1 MNITLKDK
9 ITYGIGG
16 FGKNVAYGLVASYTL
31 YYYNT
36 VLGISASFVGVL
48 LMVARIFDAFNDPLM
63 GVVVAKTK
71 SKYGRYK
78 PWILSGAVLN
88 AFVLY
93 AMFTVPVS
101 LAGTGLKMYVTIT
114 YFLCGITYTL
124 SDIPYWSIIPAITKA
139 GRKRESLTVFAR
151 TFSAI
156 GVAIPTIATMLV
168 VPILGGGSGKA
179 EFRTGFSILSLII
192 AGIYV
197 ITTVITVWNLPN
209 GENAVA
215 KDATVR
221 ELLNALLKND
231 QAMFLAIIIILFSAA
246 TTMTT
251 NLAVYMFDY
260 ETGIQ
265 PMIITLSE
273 DMVIGT
279 KMQYTL
285 FMAINASMQLLAM
298 MVLYPL
304 LRKRLSNRQ
313 IFIGSCGFAMIGYLI
328 LMIYIFGESVSF
340 LMLLLPCMCISLANG
355 TTYIQI
361 SIFVA
366 GAVDYGEAKTG
377 RREDS
382 IVSSLQTL
390 MVKLSAAFASLLVGI
405 GIDLVHL
412 NEKVIIQTPDT
423 LARLRFLYA
432 IPPLILVVGAFIVFL
447 WRKTIGVEQK

>member
-1 MNITLKDK
+1 MDITLKNK

-48 LMVARIFDAFNDPLM
+48 LMVARIFDAFNDPFM

-71 SKYGRYK
+71 SRFGRYK
-78 PWILSGAVLN
+78 PWIFSGAVLN
-88 AFVLY
+88 AIVLY
-93 AMFTVPVS
+93 AMFTVPTA
-101 LAGTGLKMYVTIT
+101 LAGTGLKVYVTIT

-139 GRKRESLTVFAR
+139 GKNRESLTVFSR

-156 GVAIPTIATMLV
+156 GVAIPTIITMLA
-168 VPILGGGSGKA
+168 VPMLGGGTGLT
-179 EFRTGFSILSLII
+179 EYRRGFSVLAAII

-197 ITTVITVWNLPN
+197 ITTMITVWNLPN
-209 GENAVA
+209 EENAA
-215 KDATVR
+215 PRDATVR

-231 QAMFLAIIIILFSAA
+231 QALVLAVVIILFSAA

-251 NLAVYMFDY
+251 NLAVYIFDY
-260 ETGIQ
+260 ESGIQ
-265 PMIITLSE
+265 PISLSLCGGE
-273 DMVIGT
+273 FVLGT
-279 KMQYTL
+279 GVQYTL
-285 FMAINASMQLLAM
+285 FMAVNAGIQLFAM
-298 MVLYPL
+298 VVLYPL
-304 LRKRLSNRQ
+304 LRRRLSNRQ
-313 IFIGSCGFAMIGYLI
+313 IFLGSCGCAILGYLI
-328 LMIYIFGESVSF
+328 LATYIFGTTVSF
-340 LMLLLPCMCISLANG
+340 PMILFPCMCISMANG
-355 TTYIQI
+355 ATYVQI

-390 MVKLSAAFASLLVGI
+390 MVKISSAFAALLVGI
-405 GIDLVHL
+405 GIDLR
-412 NEKVIIQTPDT
+412 
-423 LARLRFLYA
+423 AS
-432 IPPLILVVGAFIVFL
+432 
-447 WRKTIGVEQK
+447 